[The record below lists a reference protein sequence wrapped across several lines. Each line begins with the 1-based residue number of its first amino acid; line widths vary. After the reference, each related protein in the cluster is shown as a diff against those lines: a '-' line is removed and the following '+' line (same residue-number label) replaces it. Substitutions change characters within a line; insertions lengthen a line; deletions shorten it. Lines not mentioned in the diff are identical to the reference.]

1 MIRDIK
7 RSQTFA
13 DDYLINGFEASTMPL
28 RALVYDAMV
37 NRVGGPED
45 VLRDIDE
52 IVVRSPDQVLMA
64 LYYFDIEKYDQSLQL
79 LQNINTEVLMSSL

>member
-1 MIRDIK
+1 
-7 RSQTFA
+7 
-13 DDYLINGFEASTMPL
+13 MPL